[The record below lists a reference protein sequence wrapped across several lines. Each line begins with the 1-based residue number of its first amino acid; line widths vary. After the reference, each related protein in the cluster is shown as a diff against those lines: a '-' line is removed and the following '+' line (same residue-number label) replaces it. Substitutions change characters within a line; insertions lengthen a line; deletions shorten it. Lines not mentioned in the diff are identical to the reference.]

1 MKWFGRWIEQRCRN
15 ALVEIQLEDSKM
27 RNSIGM
33 KQTRASD
40 DVDSDD
46 GLNITIRNAVGGKI
60 VSFRHFNHRT
70 DRISN
75 TLYVIPEELEF
86 ERELG
91 KVITLE
97 SMRMS

>member
-15 ALVEIQLEDSKM
+15 ALIEVQLEDSKM
-27 RNSIGM
+27 RSTIGM
-33 KQTRASD
+33 QVRSSD

-75 TLYVIPEELEF
+75 TLYVIPEELDF

>member
-15 ALVEIQLEDSKM
+15 ALIEVQLEDSKM
-27 RNSIGM
+27 RNTIGM
-33 KQTRASD
+33 QVRSSD

>member
-1 MKWFGRWIEQRCRN
+1 MKWLGRWIEQRCRN

-27 RNSIGM
+27 RNGIGM

>member
-1 MKWFGRWIEQRCRN
+1 MKWLGRWIEQRCRN

>member
-1 MKWFGRWIEQRCRN
+1 MKWLGRWIEQRCRN

-27 RNSIGM
+27 RNSIGI
-33 KQTRASD
+33 KQTRVSD